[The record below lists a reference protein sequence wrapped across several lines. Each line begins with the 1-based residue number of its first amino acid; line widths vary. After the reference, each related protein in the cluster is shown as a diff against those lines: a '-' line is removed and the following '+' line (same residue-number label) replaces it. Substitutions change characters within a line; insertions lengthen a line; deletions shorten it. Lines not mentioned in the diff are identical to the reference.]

1 MAGITAQ
8 ELRDELQGAFPPGVE
23 EFVDWNDVPG
33 DVLQAFAET
42 IAATAV
48 DAAERLRQDIN
59 PLTCGVTKLA
69 DWESVL
75 KLSTTK
81 TARTGTVTQRRRAV
95 ISRLREYGP
104 PSIPFIQAILGPL
117 LDYPDPS
124 QLVILEG
131 DKAAQNAAH
140 TYPWVGSAPYSLGT
154 TPTLQ
159 FFVRDDALVSAA
171 GCWLDITITT
181 TRLQSFCVNLQ
192 APNGYLILLSPGW
205 VGSPVAQTY
214 RLYVKG
220 MAGQPIYGIW
230 SAQIYANSF
239 GDSGTVT
246 AASLFCEG
254 FGRDITRHD
263 GGAGAGKYEWAA
275 VFEPSKSN
283 GSPDLDAAR
292 AAVQRINYG
301 SRVGAIVLRSTGSTL
316 AAGDYAFL
324 PDDSNALPDEMI
336 PG

>member
-1 MAGITAQ
+1 MAGITAG

-81 TARTGTVTQRRRAV
+81 TARTGTITQRRRAV

-117 LDYPDPS
+117 LDYADNS

-131 DKAAQNAAH
+131 DKAAQNTAH
-140 TYPWVGSAPYSLGT
+140 TYAWTGSVAYNTGNF
-154 TPTLQ
+154 PTVYFL
-159 FFVRDDALVSAA
+159 VRDDASVSAA
-171 GCWLDITITT
+171 GCWVDFTIT
-181 TRLQSFCVNLQ
+181 SSNLVGLGVYLTSPTGVAISIQ
-192 APNGYLILLSPGW
+192 PNW
-205 VGSPVAQTY
+205 TGSASSSTF
-214 RLYVKG
+214 RLYFKAF
-220 MAGQPIYGIW
+220 AGVPI
-230 SAQIYANSF
+230 F
-239 GDSGTVT
+239 GLWQVEFFCSINSGTVT
-246 AASLFCEG
+246 AVNLFCEG
-254 FGRDITRHD
+254 FGRDITKHD
-263 GGAGAGKYEWAA
+263 GSAGSGKFEWAA
-275 VFEPSKSN
+275 VYEPSKSN
-283 GSPDLDAAR
+283 GSADLDAAR
-292 AAVQRINYG
+292 AAARRINYG
-301 SRVGAIVLRSTGSTL
+301 SRVGAIVLRSTGNTL

-324 PDDSNALPDEMI
+324 PDDANALPDVMI